1 MQRADSFE
9 KILMLGKIEGG
20 KRSGWQRMRWLD
32 GITNTT
38 DMGLGGLRELVMDRE
53 AWRAEVDGV
62 TKCQTRLRDWTE
74 EVVVKTASLLT
85 KGETGKV
92 KEVQKEINQ
101 VLQLPISDISINYY
115 YSVLNY
121 LLEAIVSILSI
132 KAHLIL
138 TNLMGV
144 VTHLFHTW
152 ENWNTGYI
160 NTFSITKLVKWQNLN
175 YYTIP

>member
-1 MQRADSFE
+1 M
-9 KILMLGKIEGG
+9 
-20 KRSGWQRMRWLD
+20 
-32 GITNTT
+32 
-38 DMGLGGLRELVMDRE
+38 
-53 AWRAEVDGV
+53 
-62 TKCQTRLRDWTE
+62 
-74 EVVVKTASLLT
+74 KTASLLT

-144 VTHLFHTW
+144 VTHLFHT
-152 ENWNTGYI
+152 
-160 NTFSITKLVKWQNLN
+160 
-175 YYTIP
+175 